1 MKRIDIIVPAHN
13 EEQVLERFYAALKPV
28 IDALPYQFRIIFV
41 DDGSVDR
48 TAEVCRA
55 LGRCDARVGLL
66 RLSRNFGHQAALTA
80 GLDAADG
87 DAVITMDADLQHPPS
102 ALPALVAAW
111 EGGAEI
117 VSGMRNQS
125 AEVGFWK
132 QLSSRVFY
140 GLLNLISEVPITPD
154 APDFRLLDAC
164 AFRAVRGMRERA
176 RFLRGMCSWIGFRQ
190 CTVTYTQAPRAAG
203 TSKYTAIRMWRLAL
217 AAVLGFSRVP
227 LRIATWV
234 GCVVAVLSVLY
245 GLYAIAQVVV
255 FRQAIQGWASLA
267 VLVSFLSAAQLVTL
281 GVFGEYLGQV
291 LEEVRQRP
299 LYIVAESS
307 LGNDGSRV
315 RVPELVSEVR

>member
-140 GLLNLISEVPITPD
+140 GLLN
-154 APDFRLLDAC
+154 
-164 AFRAVRGMRERA
+164 
-176 RFLRGMCSWIGFRQ
+176 
-190 CTVTYTQAPRAAG
+190 
-203 TSKYTAIRMWRLAL
+203 
-217 AAVLGFSRVP
+217 P